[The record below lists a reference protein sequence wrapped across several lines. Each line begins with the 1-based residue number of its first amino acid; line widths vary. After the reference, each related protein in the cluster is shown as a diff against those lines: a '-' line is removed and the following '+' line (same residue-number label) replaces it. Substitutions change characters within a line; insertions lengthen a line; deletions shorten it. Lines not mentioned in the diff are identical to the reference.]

1 MVDLSDLK
9 NLTYFKHIV
18 IQCHDI
24 PDADTICSGFALQ
37 QWLESAGTVARLV
50 YSGSDKITKPS
61 LVMLLDMLQIQLD
74 YINEFPADMDL
85 LVTVDCQWGAG
96 NVRPLPL
103 PEGVGFAV
111 LDHHYPEIE
120 AVGANCIIRP
130 NLASCATLI
139 WDLLNKQGFFMNS
152 QVQNALYYG
161 LFTDSNGL
169 SELSHPLDRDLAEV
183 TIDNSLMR
191 KLKDAAITAEDLDII
206 GAALA
211 DRHVLNTVGVFHA
224 APCDANLLGFTS
236 DIARQAAQFDC
247 CVVHSRQQHGLKLS
261 VRSSVRE
268 YMASEFASFL
278 CQEAGS
284 GGGNIEKAGGF
295 ISFDKVVALYPEL
308 APEAYLNHRIQAYL
322 DHYDL
327 IYAGNN
333 DIDFADMKLF
343 RKIPRPEG
351 YVNCTDIFPTATK
364 ITIRTLEGDVDTVIS
379 EDLCLMI
386 GVQGEVYPIHR
397 SRLEK
402 SYRLVAEP
410 YRKVAEYTPVLLN
423 RISGERKDL
432 LPFAHT
438 CIPTDNKLVRAIALN
453 KAAKL
458 FTNWDT
464 DKYYHGNQGDYLV
477 ANDDDHD
484 DCYIVRS
491 DIFLDTYIPC

>member
-1 MVDLSDLK
+1 MVDISNLN
-9 NLTYFKHIV
+9 NLTQFQHIV

-24 PDADTICSGFALQ
+24 PDADAICSGFALQ
-37 QWLESAGTVARLV
+37 QWLKSLGTEATLV
-50 YSGSDKITKPS
+50 YSGPAPITKPS
-61 LVMLLDMLQIQLD
+61 LVMLLDMLQIELD
-74 YINEFPADMDL
+74 YVSEFPPDIDL
-85 LVTVDCQWGAG
+85 LITVDCQRGAG
-96 NVRPLPL
+96 NVRTLSL

-111 LDHHYPEIE
+111 LDHHHPEIE
-120 AVGANCIIRP
+120 EGPHCIIRS

-139 WDLLNKQGFFMNS
+139 WDLLNKQEFPMER

-169 SELSHPLDRDLAEV
+169 SELSHPLDRDLSEI
-183 TIDNSLMR
+183 TYDGGLIR
-191 KLKDAAITAEDLDII
+191 KLKDAAITADELDII

-211 DRHVLNTVGVFHA
+211 DRQVLDTVGVFHA

-236 DIARQAAQFDC
+236 DIARQVAQLDC
-247 CVVHSRQQHGLKLS
+247 CVVYSRQQHGLKLS
-261 VRSSVRE
+261 IRSSARE

-278 CQEAGS
+278 CREGGS

-295 ISFDKVVALYPEL
+295 IGFDKVTALYPNL
-308 APEAYLNHRIQAYL
+308 NPEEYLNHRVQVYL
-322 DHYDL
+322 DYYDL
-327 IYAGNN
+327 IYAGQN
-333 DIDFADMKLF
+333 DIDFAGMSLFKKL
-343 RKIPRPEG
+343 PRPVG
-351 YVNCTDIFPTATK
+351 YVNCTDIFPVNTK

-397 SRLEK
+397 SRLER

-410 YRKVAEYTPVLLN
+410 YREVGEYTPILLN
-423 RISGERKDL
+423 RISGERKGI

-438 CIPTDNKLVRAIALN
+438 CIPTDDKLVRAVMLDR
-453 KAAKL
+453 AAKV

-464 DKYYHGNQGDYLV
+464 DKYYHGNPGDYLV

-484 DCYIVRS
+484 DCYIVRN
-491 DIFLDTYIPC
+491 DIFAETYAPC